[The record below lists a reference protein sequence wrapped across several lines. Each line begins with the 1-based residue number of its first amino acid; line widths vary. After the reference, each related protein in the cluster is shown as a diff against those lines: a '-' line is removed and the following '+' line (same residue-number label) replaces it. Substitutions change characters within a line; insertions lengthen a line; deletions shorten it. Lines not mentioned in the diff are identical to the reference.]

1 MTGRLIAVVGPSGV
15 GKDTVMA
22 ALAAAVPN
30 LRTARRV
37 ITRDPDAG
45 GEAFCA
51 VSETVFAQKQA
62 DGDFALSWQAHGLH
76 YGIPTSVSSDMVQG
90 FDVLANLS
98 RSVLPTAKI
107 RFPNLTVLALTASP
121 DILKKRLNE
130 RGREDEQDIA
140 QRIRRANSAMP
151 DDIDCILLDNSG
163 PLENTIQ
170 RALSALYPERS
181 M

>member
-22 ALAAAVPN
+22 ALTKTTTK
-30 LRTARRV
+30 LRCVRRV

-45 GEAFCA
+45 GEAFFA
-51 VSETVFAQKQA
+51 VSEAVFAQKQA
-62 DGDFALSWQAHGLH
+62 VGEFALSWQAHGLH
-76 YGIPTSVSSDMVQG
+76 YGIPTSISSDIAQG

-98 RSVLPTAKI
+98 RSVLPAAKKY
-107 RFPNLTVLALTASP
+107 FPNMAVLALTASP
-121 DILKKRLNE
+121 DILQKRLKE

-151 DDIDCILLDNSG
+151 DNLDCIMLDNSG
-163 PLENTIQ
+163 PLEETVQ